1 LTDLSKSESLLAVS
15 SKSAGPGDAVYS
27 VHTTRPDDVGSV
39 EIVFT
44 SEREARAYAAD
55 RSTDWRIVATSI
67 TRFTIGELGNRHPV
81 AWYVDGIEQPPRKVR
96 PGRLYPTD
104 GYQQV

>member
-1 LTDLSKSESLLAVS
+1 MTNLSKPESLFFVS

-27 VHTTRPDDVGSV
+27 VHTTRPDDAGSV

-44 SEREARAYAAD
+44 TGREARAYAAD
-55 RSTDWRIVATSI
+55 RSTDWRIIAASI
-67 TRFTIGELGNRHPV
+67 TRFTIGELGNRHSV
-81 AWYVDGIEQPPRKVR
+81 AWYVDGVEQPPRKAR